1 MARAFE
7 ETGATGPWLSGYD
20 PRTRVVVEGRE
31 YLRFDIGEVEG
42 NIWAEDLSRTLE
54 AKTGRFDPEA
64 TGGWLA
70 ACGECREPE
79 ILEHGGIEF
88 YSWREFD
95 PVSRGGRIALDTRRQ
110 ALERSVSEE

>member
-1 MARAFE
+1 MDAYLARAFE

-54 AKTGRFDPEA
+54 AKTGRFGPGGHWQVA
-64 TGGWLA
+64 RCLWRVPGARNTG
-70 ACGECREPE
+70 
-79 ILEHGGIEF
+79 
-88 YSWREFD
+88 
-95 PVSRGGRIALDTRRQ
+95 TRRNRVLQ
-110 ALERSVSEE
+110 LEGV